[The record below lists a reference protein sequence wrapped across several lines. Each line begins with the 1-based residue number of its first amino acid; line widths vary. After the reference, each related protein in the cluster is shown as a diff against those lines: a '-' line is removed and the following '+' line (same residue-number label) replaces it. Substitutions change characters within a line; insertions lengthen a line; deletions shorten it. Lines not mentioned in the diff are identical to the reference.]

1 MHADIILG
9 PSSYKGQIDKWIS
22 ESDSYSLIFMVR
34 LGGSIPSFDT
44 SLAGDKT
51 NSVNDNT
58 AAPVVA
64 SEHSYMDSY
73 WAVTDTGYTT

>member
-1 MHADIILG
+1 
-9 PSSYKGQIDKWIS
+9 
-22 ESDSYSLIFMVR
+22 MVR

-64 SEHSYMDSY
+64 SEHSYKDSY
-73 WAVTDTGYTT
+73 